1 MICCIN
7 PDCPNPENP
16 DGPTYCISCGVK
28 LVPILRNRYHPIGFL
43 GKGGFGRTYL
53 AEDIDKLNQPC
64 VVKQLAPS
72 VQGTWAINKAVEL
85 FKQEAR
91 QLQQL
96 GQHPHIPSLDAYFEE
111 NTYLYLVQQFIDG
124 DNLFKLLQNRGS
136 WQQSQVKQLLLE
148 LLPVLNFIHEQK
160 IIHRDIKPE
169 NIMRRRSDGV
179 LVLIDFGVSKQLS
192 GTVISRQGTQ
202 IGSHGYAPLEQ
213 MQGGEAY
220 AASDLFS
227 LGATAFH
234 LLTGVHPYGLW
245 VEQGYSW
252 TGNWQQHLKTPIDK
266 GLEVIL
272 SKLLAKDIQQRY
284 QSADEVLKDF
294 QSQSRPTPAPI
305 PNPTIPVIPQHTL
318 PLSTNTTRRGLLQL
332 AGFAGGG
339 FALAL
344 LIQSLLN
351 NKFSSTSPNLSPSS
365 DNKPPSPES
374 SPKKLS
380 PNTTAKNS
388 SPQPSPEPLAPLA
401 PAPQPSPEPLAPSL
415 VPAPPPSLKTFNFE
429 TVTVNSTGQIAN
441 RRQGQARVFIENMG
455 NGITL
460 EMVAIAGG
468 SFVMGSP
475 NTEEGRYD
483 SEGSQR
489 TVNISPFFMG
499 KYEVTQEQYQAVMGY
514 NPSAYKGAKLP
525 VEKVS
530 WNDAVEFCKRL
541 SQKTGKTYR
550 LPSEAEWEYACRAG
564 TTTPFYFGDTITPDL
579 VNYDGHNPYGSAPK
593 GIYRQQTTDV
603 GSFPPNS
610 FGLYDM
616 HGNVWEWCS
625 DKWHGNYSGAPTD
638 GSSWETGTD
647 NNRVLRGGSWNGNAL
662 YCRSARRSYE
672 LAILWWRDFGFRVAV
687 ASVSSSS

>member
-7 PDCPNPENP
+7 PDCPNPQNP
-16 DGPTYCISCGVK
+16 DGQTYCISCGLQ
-28 LVPILRNRYHPIGFL
+28 LVPLLRNRFRTIELL
-43 GKGGFGRTYL
+43 GQGGFGRTYL
-53 AEDIDKLNQPC
+53 AEDIDRLNQRC
-64 VVKQLAPS
+64 VVKQLAPN

-85 FKQEAR
+85 FQQEAR

-96 GQHPHIPSLDAYFEE
+96 GQHPQIPSLDAYFEE
-111 NTYLYLVQQFIDG
+111 NNYLYLVQQFIDG

-136 WQQSQVKQLLLE
+136 WQESQVKQLLLE

-169 NIMRRRSDGV
+169 NIMRRRSDGL

-192 GTVISRQGTQ
+192 GTVMSRRGTQ

-245 VEQGYSW
+245 TEHGYSW
-252 TGNWQQHLKTPIDK
+252 TGNWQQHLKSPIDK
-266 GLEVIL
+266 GLKLIL

-294 QSQSRPTPAPI
+294 QRQSIPIPAPI
-305 PNPTIPVIPQHTL
+305 PPPTIPVIPQHSL

-339 FALAL
+339 FALAVL
-344 LIQSLLN
+344 SQSLFN
-351 NKFSSTSPNLSPSS
+351 NKSSSSSPNLPPQS
-365 DNKPPSPES
+365 DNEPPSPES
-374 SPKKLS
+374 SAQKSSPK
-380 PNTTAKNS
+380 TTGKSS
-388 SPQPSPEPLAPLA
+388 SPQSSPEPIAESPSPQASPKPSPETLAPKA
-401 PAPQPSPEPLAPSL
+401 SSN
-415 VPAPPPSLKTFNFE
+415 SLKTFEFE
-429 TVTVNSTGQIAN
+429 TVTVNSTGQIAS
-441 RRQGQARVFIENMG
+441 RSQGQARVFIENVG
-455 NGITL
+455 NGVTL
-460 EMVAIAGG
+460 DMVAIPGG

-475 NTEEGRYD
+475 NTEAERSNYEGP
-483 SEGSQR
+483 QR

-499 KYEVTQEQYQAVMGY
+499 KYEVTQQQYQAVMGN
-514 NPSAYKGAKLP
+514 NPANFKGAKRP
-525 VEKVS
+525 VESVN
-530 WNDAVEFCKRL
+530 WNDAIEFCRKL

-564 TTTPFYFGDTITPDL
+564 TTTPFYFGETITPDL
-579 VNYDGHNPYGSAPK
+579 VNYDGNNPYGNAPK
-593 GIYRQQTTDV
+593 GLYRKETTDV

-638 GSSWETGTD
+638 GSSWETGMD
-647 NNRVLRGGSWNGNAL
+647 DDRVQRGGSWYN
-662 YCRSARRSYE
+662 YVVHCRSASRYGLSVGLRYRA
-672 LAILWWRDFGFRVAV
+672 LGFRVAL
-687 ASVSSSS
+687 ASA